1 MSLGFAH
8 ELHQEIYT
16 LAVAV
21 QALTSDRAMV
31 AKLSRLERTSTSKRD
46 NTVSATLQSIGNII
60 KAVISQGDQFADSAS
75 TLASLKFFFRWLTGS
90 LQNLVDVSVRQDLD
104 QALLNA
110 SFAIARDLCA
120 NNRSED
126 ISGLPLLSEIERQL
140 NTVARHDSTG
150 WGSAMVP
157 LWQSLKPTTPPTIAD
172 LQDLLRLET
181 IVSHFDETSRRF
193 QLPVEIIAGLRLS
206 FARALGRAK
215 EGGADIDQLA
225 EKLKS
230 IMPPVTEDNKPE
242 ESMELEPPTIASPH
256 FAAVFSEI
264 TRHFDLL
271 RLSGQNLETS
281 EQAALHV
288 LAIQPTSKFIHGVRE
303 DGQDTS
309 CQWVFDVLE
318 AAARPLST
326 QMDAAA
332 GPLPESLLRHLTSR
346 NVVSLDR
353 LSLLESEM
361 VTLSKTLAS
370 QTHLLVQDVMPSL
383 NSGLCELLIVVLK
396 TLSVHRND
404 GIREAAQALHAAMD
418 NADSLALKQLLAS
431 HKLPTELNGLA
442 TAAHHV
448 LGASATTTKKAASK
462 AWLDFA
468 TTCLRLYL
476 PATQFDPALEPLL
489 KRQVFDRVSES
500 LAKKLSTL
508 RAFKSALTGEQT
520 SLRLR
525 LLEADVSSLGT
536 APEAPPICRPAV
548 SELAELQMDFDGLRR
563 ILTSIE
569 KDNAMILDHGL
580 LTNIQHIR
588 KRLSEHYR
596 AYADLTAPV
605 VGLLDCLNICNYLAR
620 EDTASDSDS
629 PPVSKL
635 QTVVPFFNASMS
647 DWSSDVLLNKS
658 LPAAATQEET
668 ILWLA
673 TVSTRSSAWPL
684 AKAAPELRLRVEQQF
699 ARLYDQWRTELGR
712 EQREKAASSSLYRY
726 SGEDE
731 MIDEPTAEELE
742 ELFPGAGSET
752 TKSKAGQSGTQNLVT
767 RIATL
772 HRGIYSGSQLTADT
786 AEELLNEFAR
796 LSTKAGV
803 GNNISL
809 AMPMLLLQMQ
819 ESPPK
824 QYSNIYIDTNLVQVR
839 RLLAIIRNAQDRFN
853 ELHAAWPDHDTPMHI
868 LVICNQILA
877 IEHTEPLVRFLP
889 TIEKLHGTVNEWQ
902 KIASREFTAVTVLES
917 LTDLIVSWRQLEL
930 SSWAGLFDEE
940 TRRAQAG
947 ATSWW
952 FIAYES
958 IIAATESLPD
968 SEEAIQQHVVGL
980 LKALED
986 FFYNSGLGE
995 YNTRLDLLR
1004 NFERHLAAR
1013 ATETPA
1019 FAAVQQALSN
1029 FIAYFSHYEGP
1040 VKDSLAAGRVVL
1052 EKKIKEAIQLASWKD
1067 RNIETLRQSAKTSHR
1082 KLFRLVKKFRVLL
1095 AQPVSQVLAAGIQS
1109 LQKEVPSPFAPVQQ
1123 IFEPLRAAEETTLA
1137 EEIQPWSVR
1146 PARFRNISAT
1156 VDLIQSKSEPISW
1169 PQDAAQRLADFISD
1183 VQESIAELQKAT
1195 PKTLTEENK
1204 KLVNHLKTR
1213 KRRLLADVLKKIRGM
1228 GFQHNLSQDILDSQA
1243 SLSRTLHKLGALGQD
1258 NERPAQK
1265 VSQAH
1270 LHKLLGLM
1278 ASVREGSR
1286 KHSEDL
1292 TPAEAARC
1300 AVYLESVLSMS
1311 TTQQPKLCQYS
1322 RAAQNLRRGLT
1333 AFETFSKCTLPASS
1347 GSMQKSFSLEGTRCI
1362 PTMLE
1367 TCARLIRLQ
1376 SQLASRNY
1384 QPVIDGLSELAT
1396 YTQSFVDQM
1405 NNAQTLPSGIVKAE
1419 DLFMWRNVTTACQRT
1434 SSDISDWKEAYPEL
1448 VPTLDQVEKWLPN
1461 RNSLQAPASS
1471 HKDLVTTGSWTS
1483 DVLEFVDKLLVCVQ
1497 NLEKAL
1503 PTSQPDDNETAWLLR
1518 DEHQLESAWEA
1529 LNIEQAAG
1537 HVEKLNAQLQ
1547 HAAELDESALDTLSL
1562 VCRSVYPLLHAF
1574 AATSERVLSAYTHLH
1589 LRLNQMGHML
1599 GTSFV
1604 ILTKEGF
1611 CSPPEKSEDSKQDS
1625 GDVEAGT
1632 GLGDGE
1638 GGEDIS
1644 KDIGDDEDLGEL
1656 AQEKGKD
1663 REEEIEDQQ
1672 DAVDMADQEM
1682 EGELGDAETGSQNE
1696 EDGDDQSEDGDME
1709 EEEGKTGDLDDGAVD
1724 EKMWDDGK
1732 EKDEDKNEKET
1743 DKGEGTAQDQEMSAA
1758 NEGENEEGKEGEAG
1772 EDCEMEEEDQAAGAD
1787 EEEVSKKETEA
1798 TDPHMQEQEN
1808 LDLPEDLN
1816 MDGDDLPDDI
1826 SDAGSMEPDD
1836 MPPDTGMEDEPA
1848 GDADKEQDQP
1858 DEEAPPESEK
1868 GDDEDAMQT
1877 QEAGEDAEPQDDPE
1891 VSDDE
1896 GGEDDNLLQNKDT
1909 EVDDV
1914 PEEGTTEGEQGA
1926 GKDEDEPQAQA
1937 AGGANAD
1944 SNETEPNED
1953 AQAKQDSGAQSG
1965 ANETEAEQPSEKSE
1979 QSAAAQRQSNYKQIG
1994 DVLEEWYKQQREIEA
2009 PTDSADAEAA
2019 DKQQQQQQDLDMANA
2034 TFEHLPDAEAEAD
2047 TQALGTASAD
2057 QSGALNEE
2065 TSKAVNEDKE
2075 MEDAPCQ
2082 ELPEDAEEESQDKQE
2097 VEDQDP
2103 QMDPSDQVP
2112 PNGDAK
2118 AFVGEQNNAQDIEM
2132 QDDALP
2138 NEMEADEDQDDD
2150 DVEEMDDQL
2159 LNTHLSREDGPEEMS
2174 IEEARQT
2181 WAAHEASTR
2190 NLSMIL
2196 TEHLRLILQPTQATK
2211 MRGDFRTG
2219 KRLNIK
2225 RIIPYIASSYKR
2237 DKIWMRR
2244 SIPSKR
2250 NYQIMLAIDDSKSMD
2265 ESDSKSLAFETL
2277 ALVAK
2282 SMAMLEV
2289 GELCVLGFGQDVK
2302 VAHDFSSP
2310 FTSEAGAEVFK
2321 SFSFAQTTTNVHKLL
2336 QESIE
2341 LFRAARLKAVG
2352 SSSELWQLQLIISDG
2367 VCENH
2372 PSIRQLVREAHE
2384 ERIMIVFVVVDSAAQ
2399 RTDGAGGSGG
2409 AGGGNAQGKGQSIVD
2424 LQRAEFV
2431 KDADGN
2437 PQLNMIKYLDTFPFR
2452 YYLIVRDVQE
2462 LPGVLAGALRQWF
2475 AEVVESGA

>member
-1 MSLGFAH
+1 MGLGFLH
-8 ELHQEIYT
+8 ELHQEIYA

-21 QALTSDRAMV
+21 QALQADRATV
-31 AKLSRLERTSTSKRD
+31 SRLARLERTSTSKRD
-46 NTVSATLQSIGNII
+46 SAVSATLQSVGNIVR
-60 KAVISQGDQFADSAS
+60 AVIGQSEQL
-75 TLASLKFFFRWLTGS
+75 TLSPKSLGSLKSFFRWLAGS
-90 LQNLVDVSVRQDLD
+90 LQNLVNVSGRPDLD

-110 SFAIARDLCA
+110 SFAIARDACTHSSTA
-120 NNRSED
+120 D
-126 ISGLPLLSEIERQL
+126 IKELSLVIDIQQHL
-140 NTVARHDSTG
+140 NTVARHDTKG
-150 WGSAMVP
+150 WGSAMVS
-157 LWQSLKPTTPPTIAD
+157 LWGALRPATPPTIDD
-172 LQDLLRLET
+172 LNDLLRLED
-181 IVSHFDETSRRF
+181 IVSQFDHTAQRF
-193 QLPVEIIAGLRLS
+193 ELPVEVIAGLRVS

-215 EGGADIDQLA
+215 AGGTDVDQLA
-225 EKLKS
+225 EKLKT
-230 IMPPVTEDNKPE
+230 IMPSRNVDETEQSENA
-242 ESMELEPPTIASPH
+242 SELEQPAPAKPH

-264 TRHFDLL
+264 ARHFDLL
-271 RLSGQNLETS
+271 RLSGKSFDTA
-281 EQAALHV
+281 EQASLHV
-288 LAIQPTSKFIHGVRE
+288 LAMQRTSNFILDVNA
-303 DGQDTS
+303 S
-309 CQWVFDVLE
+309 KSSSQWIFDLLGAV
-318 AAARPLST
+318 ARPLSHNEEN
-326 QMDAAA
+326 
-332 GPLPESLLRHLTSR
+332 PSRSLSDVLLQHLTSR
-346 NVVSLDR
+346 SAVSVNR

-361 VTLSKTLAS
+361 AILGRTLAS
-370 QTHLLVQDVMPSL
+370 ETHLVITDVLPSL
-383 NSGLCELLIVVLK
+383 NEGLHQLLAVVLR
-396 TLSVHRND
+396 TLAEHRD
-404 GIREAAQALHAAMD
+404 EAIRSMSQALYTIMES
-418 NADSLALKQLLAS
+418 ADLQALKQITAS
-431 HKLPTELNGLA
+431 RKLPDELKGFVSSINYALSA
-442 TAAHHV
+442 STTA
-448 LGASATTTKKAASK
+448 SSPKAASQ
-462 AWLDFA
+462 AWLNFA
-468 TTCLRLYL
+468 TSCLRMYL

-489 KRQVFDRVSES
+489 KRQVFDGVSADLAHKVSS
-500 LAKKLSTL
+500 LRNFT
-508 RAFKSALTGEQT
+508 SALTGEQT

-525 LLEADVSSLGT
+525 ILEDDVNSLGS
-536 APEAPPICRPAV
+536 APEAPSICRPPV
-548 SELAELQMDFDGLRR
+548 SELADLQMDFDALRR
-563 ILTSIE
+563 ILTTVE
-569 KDNAMILDHGL
+569 KDSTMILDHGL
-580 LTNIQHIR
+580 LINIQHIR

-596 AYADLTAPV
+596 AYTDLTKPV
-605 VGLLDCLNICNYLAR
+605 IGLLDCFDICNYLAQ
-620 EDTASDSDS
+620 EDNSSEDGQQ
-629 PPVSKL
+629 PGSKL
-635 QTVVPFFNASMS
+635 QTVVPFFNASVA
-647 DWSSDVLLNKS
+647 DWSSDVLVNKS
-658 LPAAATQEET
+658 LPAAASQQET

-673 TVSTRSSAWPL
+673 MIATRSCAWPL
-684 AKAAPELRLRVEQQF
+684 DQAKPELKLRVEQQF

-712 EQREKAASSSLYRY
+712 EQREKAANSNLYRY

-731 MIDEPTAEELE
+731 MDDEPTAEELE
-742 ELFPGAGSET
+742 ELFPSADGEITSPKPSRSA
-752 TKSKAGQSGTQNLVT
+752 TQDLVT

-772 HRGIYSGSQLTADT
+772 HREMFSGSKLTPDT
-786 AEELLNEFAR
+786 AESLLNEFAK
-796 LSTKAGV
+796 LSSKAGV
-803 GNNISL
+803 GKDISL

-819 ESPPK
+819 ESAPK
-824 QYSNIYIDTNLVQVR
+824 KHSNIYTDTNLDQIRKV
-839 RLLAIIRNAQDRFN
+839 LAIMRKTQERFN
-853 ELHAAWPDHDTPMHI
+853 ELHQAWPDHDTPMHI
-868 LVICNQILA
+868 LVICDQILA

-889 TIEKLHGTVNEWQ
+889 TIEKLHATVNEWQ
-902 KIASREFTAVTVLES
+902 KIASREFTAITVLES

-940 TRRAQAG
+940 TRRTRAA

-952 FIAYES
+952 FIAYET
-958 IIAATESLPD
+958 IIAATESLPA
-968 SEEAIQQHVVGL
+968 SEDAIQQHVVGL
-980 LKALED
+980 IKALED
-986 FFYNSGLGE
+986 FFFNSGLGE

-1004 NFERHLAAR
+1004 NFEHHLAAR
-1013 ATETPA
+1013 ATESPA
-1019 FAAVQQALSN
+1019 FAAVRQAMSN
-1029 FIAYFSHYEGP
+1029 FVAYFSHYEGP
-1040 VKDSLAAGRVVL
+1040 VQDSLTAGRAAL
-1052 EKKIKEAIQLASWKD
+1052 EKKIKETIQLASWKD

-1095 AQPVSQVLAAGIQS
+1095 AQPVSQVLSAGIQS
-1109 LQKEVPSPFAPVQQ
+1109 LPKELPSQVTAAQPT
-1123 IFEPLRAAEETTLA
+1123 IISLDAAEEAALSSA
-1137 EEIQPWSVR
+1137 QQSWAAR

-1156 VDLIQSKSEPISW
+1156 TNLIKSKSEVISW
-1169 PQDAAQRLADFISD
+1169 PQDAAQRLADFLDD
-1183 VQESIAELQKAT
+1183 VQESITELQKAT
-1195 PKTLTEENK
+1195 PKILNEENK

-1213 KRRLLADVLKKIRGM
+1213 KRRLLADVLKKIRAM
-1228 GFQHNLSQDILDSQA
+1228 GFQHNLSQEILDSQS
-1243 SLSRTLHKLGALGQD
+1243 SLSRALRKLGALDRD
-1258 NERPAQK
+1258 NARPVQK
-1265 VSQAH
+1265 LSQSH

-1278 ASVREGSR
+1278 DSVREGSR
-1286 KHSEDL
+1286 KHSDDL

-1311 TTQQPKLCQYS
+1311 TSQQPKLCQYS
-1322 RAAQNLRRGLT
+1322 RAAQKLRSSMT
-1333 AFETFSKCTLPASS
+1333 AFESFSTCIQPASS
-1347 GSMQKSFSLEGTRCI
+1347 YLAQTSFSLQQNKCM

-1367 TCARLIRLQ
+1367 TGARLIRLQ

-1384 QPVIDGLSELAT
+1384 QPVIDGLSQLA
-1396 YTQSFVDQM
+1396 VDAQAFLNQM
-1405 NNAQTLPSGIVKAE
+1405 DRAQPLPTGVIGSE
-1419 DLFMWRNVTTACQRT
+1419 DLTVWLNTTDTYERA
-1434 SSDISDWKEAYPEL
+1434 SASVSAWMEAYPEL
-1448 VPTLDQVEKWLPN
+1448 VPTLSQMLKWLPS
-1461 RNSLQAPASS
+1461 NSQRPCIDRSNPASA
-1471 HKDLVTTGSWTS
+1471 DMWTAQIM
-1483 DVLEFVDKLLVCVQ
+1483 EFLDKLLVSVQ

-1503 PTSQPDDNETAWLLR
+1503 PSTQPDENESAWLLR
-1518 DEHQLESAWEA
+1518 DEHQLESAWKA
-1529 LNIEQAAG
+1529 LKVEQATKHIEQ
-1537 HVEKLNAQLQ
+1537 LLSQLQ
-1547 HAAELDESALDTLSL
+1547 HAARKEEYALAALST
-1562 VCRSVYPLLHAF
+1562 VCRSVFPLLHAF
-1574 AATSERVLSAYTHLH
+1574 SAACEQVLSAYTHLH
-1589 LRLNQMGHML
+1589 LRVNQMGHML

-1696 EDGDDQSEDGDME
+1696 EDGDDQSDGDDLE

-1732 EKDEDKNEKET
+1732 EKEEDKNEKET
-1743 DKGEGTAQDQEMSAA
+1743 DSGKGTAQDQEMSAA
-1758 NEGENEEGKEGEAG
+1758 NEGEKEEGEDGEAG
-1772 EDCEMEEEDQAAGAD
+1772 EDGEMDEEEQAAGPD
-1787 EEEVSKKETEA
+1787 EEEVSKKDTEA

-1816 MDGDDLPDDI
+1816 MEGDDNDHI
-1826 SDAGSMEPDD
+1826 SEAGSMEPDD
-1836 MPPDTGMEDEPA
+1836 MPPDTGAEDEPA
-1848 GDADKEQDQP
+1848 GEADQEQDEPEDAVQA
-1858 DEEAPPESEK
+1858 DSEEKEAE
-1868 GDDEDAMQT
+1868 DDAMQT
-1877 QEAGEDAEPQDDPE
+1877 QEAGEEADAQDDPE

-1896 GGEDDNLLQNKDT
+1896 GHEDDNLLQNKDT
-1909 EVDDV
+1909 DLDEV

-1937 AGGANAD
+1937 AGGAND
-1944 SNETEPNED
+1944 DNNETEPNED

-1979 QSAAAQRQSNYKQIG
+1979 QSAAAQSQSNYKQIG

-2009 PTDSADAEAA
+2009 PTDSADAEK
-2019 DKQQQQQQDLDMANA
+2019 DDQQPQQDVDMANA
-2034 TFEHLPDAEAEAD
+2034 TFEHLPDANADAD

-2075 MEDAPCQ
+2075 MEDAPFQ
-2082 ELPEDAEEESQDKQE
+2082 EMPEDDEEEQNDKQG
-2097 VEDQDP
+2097 DQGGDA
-2103 QMDPSDQVP
+2103 QMEPSDQLP
-2112 PNGDAK
+2112 QNSDAK
-2118 AFVGEQNNAQDIEM
+2118 AFVGEQSNAYDIEM
-2132 QDDALP
+2132 GEDGPTKEIDVDD
-2138 NEMEADEDQDDD
+2138 ED

-2159 LNTHLSREDGPEEMS
+2159 LRTHISREDGPEEMT

-2181 WAAHEASTR
+2181 WSAHEASTR

-2289 GELCVLGFGQDVK
+2289 GELCVLGFGEDVK
-2302 VAHDFSSP
+2302 VAHDFSTP

-2336 QESIE
+2336 KESIE

-2384 ERIMIVFVVVDSAAQ
+2384 ERIMIVFVVVDSASQ
-2399 RTDGAGGSGG
+2399 NTGAG
-2409 AGGGNAQGKGQSIVD
+2409 NVQGKGQSIVD

-2431 KDADGN
+2431 KDANGES
-2437 PQLNMIKYLDTFPFR
+2437 QLNMVKYLDTFPFR

-2475 AEVVESGA
+2475 SEVVESGA

>member
-1 MSLGFAH
+1 MH
-8 ELHQEIYT
+8 ELHQEIYA

-21 QALTSDRAMV
+21 QALASDRAIV
-31 AKLSRLERTSTSKRD
+31 SKLVRLERTSTSKRD

-60 KAVISQGDQFADSAS
+60 RAVISQGDQFANSPS
-75 TLASLKFFFRWLTGS
+75 TLASLKIFSRWLTGS
-90 LQNLVDVSVRQDLD
+90 LQNLLDVSVRQDLD

-120 NNRSED
+120 HSRAAD
-126 ISGLPLLSEIERQL
+126 ISDLPLFVEIEHHL
-140 NTVARHDSTG
+140 NAVASQGSSG
-150 WGSAMVP
+150 WGLAMVP
-157 LWQSLKPTTPPTIAD
+157 LWQSLKPKTPSTID
-172 LQDLLRLET
+172 NLQDLLRLES
-181 IVSHFDETSRRF
+181 IVSQFDEASQRF
-193 QLPVEIIAGLRLS
+193 QLPVEIIAGLRVS
-206 FARALGRAK
+206 FSRALGRAK
-215 EGGADIDQLA
+215 EGGTDIDQLA

-230 IMPPVTEDNKPE
+230 IMPSVTEEERPV
-242 ESMELEPPTIASPH
+242 ESMQPEPPTTVSPH
-256 FAAVFSEI
+256 FATVFSEI

-271 RLSGQNLETS
+271 RLSGQTFETS

-288 LAIQPTSKFIHGVRE
+288 LAMQPTSKFVHEFGSS
-303 DGQDTS
+303 DGQYLS

-318 AAARPLST
+318 AAARPLSSQVNT
-326 QMDAAA
+326 ST
-332 GPLPESLLRHLTSR
+332 GPLPETLLRHLTSR
-346 NVVSLDR
+346 NVVSVDR

-361 VTLSKTLAS
+361 VTLGKTLAS
-370 QTHLLVQDVMPSL
+370 QTHLVVQDVLPSL
-383 NSGLCELLIVVLK
+383 NAGLRELLAVVL
-396 TLSVHRND
+396 TALSEHRND
-404 GIREAAQALHAAMD
+404 GIRQAAQALHAAMGNVD
-418 NADSLALKQLLAS
+418 PLALKQLIAS
-431 HKLPTELNGLA
+431 PELPTEVRGLA
-442 TAAHHV
+442 TSAYHV
-448 LGASATTTKKAASK
+448 LSASGTDKMKKTVSK

-476 PATQFDPALEPLL
+476 PASQFDPALEPLL

-500 LAKKLSTL
+500 LARKLSCL
-508 RAFKSALTGEQT
+508 RGFKSALTGEQT

-525 LLEADVSSLGT
+525 MLEADVSSLGA
-536 APEAPPICRPAV
+536 APEAPSICRPAV

-569 KDNAMILDHGL
+569 KDHSMILDPGL

-605 VGLLDCLNICNYLAR
+605 VGLLDCLDVCNYLSR
-620 EDTASDSDS
+620 EDGTSKTDSS
-629 PPVSKL
+629 PVSKL
-635 QTVVPFFNASMS
+635 QTVVPFFNASMA
-647 DWSSDVLLNKS
+647 DWSSDALLNKS

-673 TVSTRSSAWPL
+673 TISTRSCAWSL
-684 AKAAPELRLRVEQQF
+684 EKAEPELKLRVEQQF

-731 MIDEPTAEELE
+731 MIDEPTAEELN
-742 ELFPGAGSET
+742 ELFPGADSEVSM
-752 TKSKAGQSGTQNLVT
+752 SKAGQSGTQNLVS

-772 HRGIYSGSQLTADT
+772 HRGIYSGSELSADT

-819 ESPPK
+819 ESSPRPH
-824 QYSNIYIDTNLVQVR
+824 SNIYTDTNLVQVR
-839 RLLAIIRNAQDRFN
+839 KLLAIIRNTQDRFN
-853 ELHAAWPDHDTPMHI
+853 ELHKAWPDHDTPMHI
-868 LVICNQILA
+868 LVICDQILA

-902 KIASREFTAVTVLES
+902 KIASREFTAITVLES
-917 LTDLIVSWRQLEL
+917 ITDLIVSWRQLEL

-952 FIAYES
+952 FIAYET

-968 SEEAIQQHVVGL
+968 SEEAIQQHAVGL

-986 FFYNSGLGE
+986 FFFNSGLGE

-1004 NFERHLAAR
+1004 NFGRHLAAR
-1013 ATETPA
+1013 ASDSSA
-1019 FAAVQQALSN
+1019 FTAVYQALSN
-1029 FIAYFSHYEGP
+1029 FIAYFGHYEGP
-1040 VKDSLAAGRVVL
+1040 VQDSLAAGRLAL
-1052 EKKIKEAIQLASWKD
+1052 EKKIKETIQLASWKD

-1109 LQKEVPSPFAPVQQ
+1109 LLKEVPAPFVPVQQ
-1123 IFEPLRAAEETTLA
+1123 NFTALEAAEEDVLA
-1137 EEIQPWSVR
+1137 GEIQPWSVR
-1146 PARFRNISAT
+1146 PARFRNVSAT
-1156 VDLIQSKSEPISW
+1156 VDLIKSKSEPINW
-1169 PQDAAQRLADFISD
+1169 PQDAAQRLADFIAD
-1183 VQESIAELQKAT
+1183 VQDSIAELQKAT
-1195 PKTLTEENK
+1195 PRTLTEENK

-1243 SLSRTLHKLGALGQD
+1243 SLSRALHKLSALD
-1258 NERPAQK
+1258 HDHERPAQK

-1300 AVYLESVLSMS
+1300 AVYLESVLLMS
-1311 TTQQPKLCQYS
+1311 STQQPKLCQYS
-1322 RAAQNLRRGLT
+1322 RAARKLRCGLV

-1405 NNAQTLPSGIVKAE
+1405 NGAQPLPSGVVEAE
-1419 DLFMWRNVTTACQRT
+1419 QLFMWRNVTTACQRT
-1434 SSDISDWKEAYPEL
+1434 SLDISDWKKSYPEL
-1448 VPTLDQVEKWLPN
+1448 VPTLDQVQKWLPD
-1461 RNSLQAPASS
+1461 RNSLQAPPTSQR
-1471 HKDLVTTGSWTS
+1471 DLVTTSTWTS

-1503 PTSQPDDNETAWLLR
+1503 PTVQPDDNETAWLLR

-1529 LNIEQAAG
+1529 LSVEQAAH
-1537 HVEKLNAQLQ
+1537 HVEQLNAQLQ
-1547 HAAELDESALDTLSL
+1547 HASELDESALDTLSV
-1562 VCRSVYPLLHAF
+1562 VCRSVFPLLHAF

-1611 CSPPEKSEDSKQDS
+1611 CSPPEKSDDSKQDS

-1696 EDGDDQSEDGDME
+1696 EEGDDQSEGDDME
-1709 EEEGKTGDLDDGAVD
+1709 EEEGKNGDLDDGAVD

-1772 EDCEMEEEDQAAGAD
+1772 EDGEMEEEDQAAGAD
-1787 EEEVSKKETEA
+1787 EEEVSKKDTEA

-1816 MDGDDLPDDI
+1816 MDGDDKDDI

-1836 MPPDTGMEDEPA
+1836 MPPDTGMDDEPA

-1858 DEEAPPESEK
+1858 DEEAPPESEEK

-1896 GGEDDNLLQNKDT
+1896 GEDDDNLLQNKDT
-1909 EVDDV
+1909 EVDDM

-1944 SNETEPNED
+1944 NNETEPNED

-2009 PTDSADAEAA
+2009 PTDSADAEA
-2019 DKQQQQQQDLDMANA
+2019 DKQQQQQQDLNMANA

-2065 TSKAVNEDKE
+2065 TSKAVNEDEK
-2075 MEDAPCQ
+2075 MEDAPFQ
-2082 ELPEDAEEESQDKQE
+2082 ELPEDTEEESQDKQKG
-2097 VEDQDP
+2097 EDQDP
-2103 QMDPSDQVP
+2103 QMEPSDQMP

-2132 QDDALP
+2132 GDDALP
-2138 NEMEADEDQDDD
+2138 NEMEAADEPDDD
-2150 DVEEMDDQL
+2150 LEDMDDQL
-2159 LNTHLSREDGPEEMS
+2159 LNTHISREDGPEEMG

-2181 WAAHEASTR
+2181 WSAHEASTR

-2399 RTDGAGGSGG
+2399 RTDAGT
-2409 AGGGNAQGKGQSIVD
+2409 GGNAQGKGQSIVD

>member
-1 MSLGFAH
+1 
-8 ELHQEIYT
+8 
-16 LAVAV
+16 VAV

-31 AKLSRLERTSTSKRD
+31 SKLSRLERTSTSKRD

-60 KAVISQGDQFADSAS
+60 RAVISQGDQFADSPL
-75 TLASLKFFFRWLTGS
+75 TLASLKIFFRWLTGS
-90 LQNLVDVSVRQDLD
+90 LQNLIDISVRQDLD

-120 NNRSED
+120 NSRTAD
-126 ISGLPLLSEIERQL
+126 ITGLPLITEIERQL

-157 LWQSLKPTTPPTIAD
+157 LWQSLKPTTPPTIGD
-172 LQDLLRLET
+172 LHDLLRLES
-181 IVSHFDETSRRF
+181 IVSQFDETSRRF
-193 QLPVEIIAGLRLS
+193 QLPVEVIVGLRVS
-206 FARALGRAK
+206 FARALGRAR

-230 IMPPVTEDNKPE
+230 IMPPVTEEDKPE
-242 ESMELEPPTIASPH
+242 ESMEFEPPTIASPH

-271 RLSGQNLETS
+271 RLSGQHLETS

-288 LAIQPTSKFIHGVRE
+288 LALQPTSKFVHEASRS
-303 DGQDTS
+303 DGQNSS

-326 QMDAAA
+326 QTDVVA
-332 GPLPESLLRHLTSR
+332 GPLPETLLRHLTSR
-346 NVVSLDR
+346 NVVSVDR

-361 VTLSKTLAS
+361 VTLGKTLAS
-370 QTHLLVQDVMPSL
+370 QTHLVVQDVLPSL
-383 NSGLCELLIVVLK
+383 NAGLRELLAVVLK
-396 TLSVHRND
+396 TLSEHRND
-404 GIREAAQALHAAMD
+404 SIREAAQALHAAMG

-431 HKLPTELNGLA
+431 RNLPTELNGLGAA
-442 TAAHHV
+442 TLHV
-448 LGASATTTKKAASK
+448 LGASGTATTKKAASK

-489 KRQVFDRVSES
+489 KRQVFDRVSEG
-500 LAKKLSTL
+500 LAKKLSSL
-508 RAFKSALTGEQT
+508 RGFKSALTGEQT

-525 LLEADVSSLGT
+525 LLEADVLSLGH

-569 KDNAMILDHGL
+569 KDNEMILDHGL
-580 LTNIQHIR
+580 LINIQRIR
-588 KRLSEHYR
+588 KRLSKHYR

-605 VGLLDCLNICNYLAR
+605 VGLLDCLDVCNYLAR
-620 EDTASDSDS
+620 EEATSDAES
-629 PPVSKL
+629 PSVSKL

-647 DWSSDVLLNKS
+647 DWSSDALLNKS

-673 TVSTRSSAWPL
+673 TVSTRSCAWPL
-684 AKAAPELRLRVEQQF
+684 AEAEPELRLRVEQQF

-731 MIDEPTAEELE
+731 MIDEPTAEELD
-742 ELFPGAGSET
+742 ELFPGADSEVS
-752 TKSKAGQSGTQNLVT
+752 KSKAGQSGTQNLVT

-772 HRGIYSGSQLTADT
+772 HRGIYSGSKLSADT

-819 ESPPK
+819 DLPPK
-824 QYSNIYIDTNLVQVR
+824 QHSNIYTDTNLVQVR
-839 RLLAIIRNAQDRFN
+839 KLLAIIRNAQDRFN
-853 ELHAAWPDHDTPMHI
+853 ELHKAWPDHDTPMHI
-868 LVICNQILA
+868 LVICDQILA

-902 KIASREFTAVTVLES
+902 KIASREFTAVSVLES

-1004 NFERHLAAR
+1004 NFERHLVAR
-1013 ATETPA
+1013 ASDSPA
-1019 FAAVQQALSN
+1019 FSAVQQALSN
-1029 FIAYFSHYEGP
+1029 FIAYFGHYEGP

-1109 LQKEVPSPFAPVQQ
+1109 LQKEVPAPFVPAQQ
-1123 IFEPLRAAEETTLA
+1123 NFTPLEAAEDAALA
-1137 EEIQPWSVR
+1137 DEVQPWSVR
-1146 PARFRNISAT
+1146 PARFRNVSAT
-1156 VDLIQSKSEPISW
+1156 VDLIKSKSEPISW

-1195 PKTLTEENK
+1195 PRTLTEDNK

-1228 GFQHNLSQDILDSQA
+1228 GFQHNLSQDILESQA
-1243 SLSRTLHKLGALGQD
+1243 SLSRTLHKLGALDHD

-1322 RAAQNLRRGLT
+1322 RAAQKLRRGLT

-1347 GSMQKSFSLEGTRCI
+1347 GSMQKSFSLEGTRCL

-1396 YTQSFVDQM
+1396 YAQSFVDQM
-1405 NNAQTLPSGIVKAE
+1405 NCAQTLPSGIVKAE

-1434 SSDISDWKEAYPEL
+1434 SLDISDWKKAYPEL

-1461 RNSLQAPASS
+1461 RSSLQAPLTS
-1471 HKDLVTTGSWTS
+1471 HRDLVTTGTWTS

-1497 NLEKAL
+1497 NLEKTL
-1503 PTSQPDDNETAWLLR
+1503 PTAQPDDNETAWLLR
-1518 DEHQLESAWEA
+1518 DEHQLESAWNA
-1529 LNIEQAAG
+1529 LNIEQAAH
-1537 HVEKLNAQLQ
+1537 HVEQLNAQLQ
-1547 HAAELDESALDTLSL
+1547 HASELDESALDTLSL
-1562 VCRSVYPLLHAF
+1562 VCRSVFPLLHTF

-1589 LRLNQMGHML
+1589 LRLNQMGHLL

-1611 CSPPEKSEDSKQDS
+1611 CSPPEKSDDSKQDS

-1656 AQEKGKD
+1656 AQEKGKE

-1758 NEGENEEGKEGEAG
+1758 NEGDNEEGKEGEAG
-1772 EDCEMEEEDQAAGAD
+1772 EDGEMEEEDQAAGAD
-1787 EEEVSKKETEA
+1787 EEEVSKKDTEA

-1816 MDGDDLPDDI
+1816 MDGDDDLKDDI

-1836 MPPDTGMEDEPA
+1836 MPPDTGMDDEPA
-1848 GDADKEQDQP
+1848 GDADKDLDQP
-1858 DEEAPPESEK
+1858 EEEAPPESEEK

-1896 GGEDDNLLQNKDT
+1896 GEDDDNLLQNKDT
-1909 EVDDV
+1909 ELDDM

-1944 SNETEPNED
+1944 NNETEPNED

-2009 PTDSADAEAA
+2009 PTESADADA

-2075 MEDAPCQ
+2075 MEDAPFQ
-2082 ELPEDAEEESQDKQE
+2082 ELPEDAEEEQDKQNG
-2097 VEDQDP
+2097 EDPDP
-2103 QMDPSDQVP
+2103 QMEPSDQLP

-2118 AFVGEQNNAQDIEM
+2118 AFVGGQNNAQDVEM
-2132 QDDALP
+2132 RDDELP
-2138 NEMEADEDQDDD
+2138 NELEADDENFDDL
-2150 DVEEMDDQL
+2150 EEMDDQL

-2399 RTDGAGGSGG
+2399 RTDSG
-2409 AGGGNAQGKGQSIVD
+2409 GGGNAQGKGQSIVD

-2475 AEVVESGA
+2475 AEVVESGV